1 MQLYRAVDGLRK
13 EEFEKIIIC
22 KPIVEIGRSMGYLPG
37 ATEKIDPYA
46 KSFYDN
52 LAKLVG
58 KDRVPHIKSK
68 IEFNAVNFVRG
79 NTFDDN
85 SVIILSEAQNLTL
98 HEIISFVTRLPES
111 SKLFINGDLH
121 QSDIK
126 NSGLSAFLEIIEG
139 IDGIQT
145 IYLDSSFQ
153 MRNKMITTITK
164 NYYKY
169 LKNGKKNYKDSLIYV
184 AHEEFLNYLLQ
195 LGRINSLDI
204 KEYTS
209 LLDNEHTFELGIKKI
224 RDKFKKELKR
234 VNLDTE
240 FHSSYEE
247 TDCFLKLVKMMCWK
261 KLLLKLNG
269 NYLIKFPSL
278 GIVIGEVME

>member
-1 MQLYRAVDGLRK
+1 MSRTKEVNRVAKVKDPSKTIPLRIELKENQKEIVQRLKESEITILLGDPGTAKDTMQLYRAVDGLRK

-169 LKNGKKNYKDSLIYV
+169 LKNGKK
-184 AHEEFLNYLLQ
+184 
-195 LGRINSLDI
+195 
-204 KEYTS
+204 
-209 LLDNEHTFELGIKKI
+209 EL
-224 RDKFKKELKR
+224 
-234 VNLDTE
+234 
-240 FHSSYEE
+240 
-247 TDCFLKLVKMMCWK
+247 
-261 KLLLKLNG
+261 
-269 NYLIKFPSL
+269 
-278 GIVIGEVME
+278 